1 MLVGFFGMLRKD
13 NLTLRFGSSYAIRAC
28 FAIRQSIP
36 MVIAPFRDVQ
46 SPWTRRAPC
55 RVMKTEW
62 RARHGSKGRPASSC
76 AARTAN

>member
-1 MLVGFFGMLRKD
+1 
-13 NLTLRFGSSYAIRAC
+13 
-28 FAIRQSIP
+28 

-55 RVMKTEW
+55 RVIKTEW

-76 AARTAN
+76 AARTANKYTFMVDTFSPFTASHVMKPHSM